1 GHDSRSTR
9 RVRWRNECRAVGGSQ
24 LRRLHDRKYDGSE
37 LLIHRITHMLPPG
50 IWDILGIYTRPRAPY
65 TGERTFSNL
74 QAPSTGRQTG
84 HDGRIAGGTR
94 RGILAGS
101 GLILHDHCAI
111 GPWPDRSGPDGTDG
125 EDRFTPAPM
134 GRRAL
139 DRCRWSIPIRH
150 RGPHPLDVPFAPDR
164 RVLASD
170 GVGGDQHRG

>member
-1 GHDSRSTR
+1 MIRGLPGHF
-9 RVRWRNECRAVGGSQ
+9 GGEVEIEPQ
-24 LRRLHDRKYDGSE
+24 RMPTAQQRKYDGGE

-50 IWDILGIYTRPRAPY
+50 IWDILGIYTRPCAPY

-111 GPWPDRSGPDGTDG
+111 GPW
-125 EDRFTPAPM
+125 
-134 GRRAL
+134 
-139 DRCRWSIPIRH
+139 
-150 RGPHPLDVPFAPDR
+150 
-164 RVLASD
+164 
-170 GVGGDQHRG
+170 